1 MTYMSVFVNIS
12 HVIANIKIM
21 DNKIKERI
29 KMLFTW
35 RDMTYED
42 YARRV
47 YNKNGK
53 KISTSSLSHKLARE
67 TISFKEVLEIS
78 NELGYEIIFQPK
90 QNWSK

>member
-1 MTYMSVFVNIS
+1 MSVFVNIS